1 MNKKYLKNSLQ
12 MTNQELLAYFVFA
25 IPFLIG
31 CVIGFCTK
39 YNYKEAK
46 RINKEWEEYYKNKS

>member
-1 MNKKYLKNSLQ
+1 